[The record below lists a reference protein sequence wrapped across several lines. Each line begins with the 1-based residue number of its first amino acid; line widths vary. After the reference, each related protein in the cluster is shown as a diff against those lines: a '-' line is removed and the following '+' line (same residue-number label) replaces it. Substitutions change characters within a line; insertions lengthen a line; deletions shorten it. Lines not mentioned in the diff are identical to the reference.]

1 MKKSSLLLV
10 LAAFFWGTSGLL
22 TQTALI
28 YNTTMMLVAI
38 RFSIAAVLALLFFKT
53 RWNKLHLK
61 NGFILSILL
70 IGIYVTSTLGLKYT
84 SASNA
89 GFIIGSNVIL
99 VPLIN
104 RLFLK
109 EKIQKKNIIKSIV
122 CLIGLAL
129 VTLKGAQP
137 INIGDLLC
145 FFDAIIY
152 SLYIIYGSRLSKEI
166 DTKSLITIQYTF
178 VAVLTS
184 TYVLF
189 FESPK
194 LNTSADNLLSLFAL
208 GFFCTFLAFYFQ
220 LKAQKEVSSEKA
232 SQLLALMPIFTI
244 LLDVLFVG
252 LVPSAYAFIGGMM
265 IILATSDIKVP
276 VNKITK
282 SKRRYRVKQVQ

>member
-152 SLYIIYGSRLSKEI
+152 SLYIIYGSRLCKDI

-189 FESPK
+189 FESPII
-194 LNTSADNLLSLFAL
+194 NTSADNLFSLFAL

-244 LLDVLFVG
+244 LLDVLVVG
-252 LVPSAYAFIGGMM
+252 LTPSVYAFIGGMM
-265 IILATSDIKVP
+265 IIIATSDIAVP
-276 VNKITK
+276 IKKLAKPRSN
-282 SKRRYRVKQVQ
+282 YRVKQVQ